1 MPSSLLE
8 HFSSIEDP
16 RIDRQKLHSLS
27 SIIFLTICAVLSGCN
42 DWDEIEEYGIEK
54 SEWLKKY
61 IELPNGVPSHDTIN
75 RVFARLKPKELQ
87 GCFINWVQS
96 VVSKSKHNIVN
107 IDGKRLCNSGE
118 NGSKSMIHL
127 VNAWSN
133 SNQMILGQVKTE
145 EKSNEIIAIP
155 TLLDMLELEG
165 AVVTIDAMG
174 CQTAIAE
181 KIVEKGANYV
191 LAVKE
196 NQAFLLDDI
205 KDAFA
210 QTQNAT
216 SHTTV
221 EKGHGRIEKRTCKII
236 TDMVWITKADNWKS
250 LQSIISI
257 ETQRTNNQ
265 TGEMY
270 TEQRL
275 YISSLL
281 TTPEQFNQIIRGHW
295 GIENNLHWCLD
306 VVFKEDY
313 STKQAGNAAE
323 NFSMITKAALSILKN
338 DKTSKSSLKRKR
350 LKCGWS
356 NEYLE
361 TLLCKEI

>member
-1 MPSSLLE
+1 
-8 HFSSIEDP
+8 
-16 RIDRQKLHSLS
+16 
-27 SIIFLTICAVLSGCN
+27 
-42 DWDEIEEYGIEK
+42 
-54 SEWLKKY
+54 
-61 IELPNGVPSHDTIN
+61 
-75 RVFARLKPKELQ
+75 
-87 GCFINWVQS
+87 
-96 VVSKSKHNIVN
+96 
-107 IDGKRLCNSGE
+107 
-118 NGSKSMIHL
+118 
-127 VNAWSN
+127 
-133 SNQMILGQVKTE
+133 
-145 EKSNEIIAIP
+145 
-155 TLLDMLELEG
+155 MLELDQ

-181 KIVEKGANYV
+181 KIVEKGAHYV

-196 NQAFLLDDI
+196 NQEYLLDDI

-210 QTQNAT
+210 QTPKAI
-216 SHTTV
+216 SHTTL

-236 TDMVWITKADNWKS
+236 TDMVWITKPDNWKN

-265 TGEMY
+265 TGEMP

-281 TTPEQFNQIIRGHW
+281 ATPEQFNQIVRGHW
-295 GIENNLHWCLD
+295 DIENSLHWCLD

-323 NFSMITKAALSILKN
+323 SFSMISKAALSILKN

-361 TLLCKEI
+361 TLLLKEI